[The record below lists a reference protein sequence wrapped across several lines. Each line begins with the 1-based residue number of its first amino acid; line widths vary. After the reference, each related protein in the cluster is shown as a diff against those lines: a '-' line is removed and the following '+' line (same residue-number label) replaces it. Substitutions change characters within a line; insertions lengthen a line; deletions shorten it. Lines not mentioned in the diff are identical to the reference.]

1 LTGITPPPTEAKTFR
16 TAPEN
21 AALRPVL
28 VQGDPRGVLQD
39 FGAVQGKSQAPPPVE
54 VLGAI
59 PVAER
64 LVDPSPD
71 PGIAL
76 SETPVRN
83 GLQPSLPEEKFSTPG
98 LELLGAAKEGL
109 GPPAARSSALRSEAL
124 PVSFSPAPEMGE
136 APPVGEGDGFF
147 AETAPRFQERG
158 FTLEDVRHGR
168 APVGERFE
176 LPVQGA
182 DLPLIPPTHAAVHR
196 VAAPDLP
203 VEEVAAAPIEWRNV
217 EDQLVHAVRIN
228 LESGRTEARLHLEPP
243 DLGAVRI
250 QMVMDRDALSLS
262 FHAESGTTRNLLE
275 ASLHQL
281 RENLNREGI
290 SVGQM
295 SVALSF
301 DFAGRNP
308 GQAPAARRLREGSWP
323 IPAPVRPIERETT
336 VAPALS
342 AGGLDLFA

>member
-1 LTGITPPPTEAKTFR
+1 
-16 TAPEN
+16 
-21 AALRPVL
+21 
-28 VQGDPRGVLQD
+28 
-39 FGAVQGKSQAPPPVE
+39 
-54 VLGAI
+54 
-59 PVAER
+59 
-64 LVDPSPD
+64 
-71 PGIAL
+71 
-76 SETPVRN
+76 
-83 GLQPSLPEEKFSTPG
+83 
-98 LELLGAAKEGL
+98 
-109 GPPAARSSALRSEAL
+109 
-124 PVSFSPAPEMGE
+124 MGE
-136 APPVGEGDGFF
+136 APPVREGDGFF
-147 AETAPRFQERG
+147 TETAPRFQERG

-262 FHAESGTTRNLLE
+262 FHAESGTTRNLRE

-301 DFAGRNP
+301 DLAGRDP
-308 GQAPAARRLREGSWP
+308 GQAPAARRMREGSWP